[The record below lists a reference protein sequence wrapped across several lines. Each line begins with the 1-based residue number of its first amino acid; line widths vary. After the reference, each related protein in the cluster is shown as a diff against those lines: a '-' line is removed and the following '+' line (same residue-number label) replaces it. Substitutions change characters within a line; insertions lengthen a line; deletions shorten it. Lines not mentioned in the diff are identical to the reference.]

1 MMIVCHESICTGN
14 YLYRFVYILEV
25 VCQWLKV
32 HTLPCYS
39 RDLCS
44 NYERDNSASNATNQP
59 IILISLQPDLKCY
72 KAFYCVVMLI
82 HWSSRSFDYRPRS
95 LTYSTLSLVMILV
108 YAMSTHDAYG
118 TYYRLKCIRYIWHP
132 SRYHDSCY
140 RTLMRVRSDGNQ

>member
-59 IILISLQPDLKCY
+59 IILISLQPDL
-72 KAFYCVVMLI
+72 
-82 HWSSRSFDYRPRS
+82 
-95 LTYSTLSLVMILV
+95 TYSTLSLVMILV

-118 TYYRLKCIRYIWHP
+118 TSHRLMMHSLHLAPISMSWFMLSNADACKK
-132 SRYHDSCY
+132 
-140 RTLMRVRSDGNQ
+140 

>member
-1 MMIVCHESICTGN
+1 MMIVNHESICTGN
-14 YLYRFVYILEV
+14 DLYRFVYTLEV

-44 NYERDNSASNATNQP
+44 NYERDTSATNATNQP
-59 IILISLQPDLKCY
+59 IILISLQPD
-72 KAFYCVVMLI
+72 
-82 HWSSRSFDYRPRS
+82 